1 MPAFSAVDTM
11 ACLAKNFMAPKMGG
25 VRIIQLTMRDSNW
38 SPVAGGAA
46 TTRVTWCGTVTRDDG
61 DTAAADGGWRGQAL
75 LFHDQVQ
82 FGSGPGS

>member
-25 VRIIQLTMRDSNW
+25 VRIIQLTMRDRNW

-46 TTRVTWCGTVTRDDG
+46 QMTDEG
-61 DTAAADGGWRGQAL
+61 DEVDQPPVLDLMLTL
-75 LFHDQVQ
+75 LLVM
-82 FGSGPGS
+82 G